1 MSDSEDIVD
10 WRKKWEKAAEAA
22 SFATSTGGSTED
34 DLSEDTEESNTETGV
49 ESESVSE
56 SLSACS
62 SDLSSSDSEGWDSSA
77 DKRQNY
83 KERAWDYTR
92 GLSDE
97 ERKEKLQQ
105 GKKLVRKSKLLRDG
119 SVASPMMEMGARQ
132 KTLEMGNSI
141 LEEAEN
147 KLTETQSR
155 LEENCHYLEGNIQD
169 LQRRKGDLLGERD
182 RVMSDLIQL
191 EEQLKHE
198 KERKLELESLRSE
211 SKEFEEQ
218 LKHERESR
226 KLEFQ
231 ESLRSEL
238 KELEEQF
245 KQTREAVIRENE
257 EDYKSKLLELR
268 KGSECEVKRDYT
280 IRKGKEE
287 FKLRPFRSRLSDSD
301 ADQTSGDE
309 PDMGKGISEEV
320 SKRIKG
326 TGDFEQEYREIPVR
340 KTSKYKTG
348 RYGNQI
354 EVSELRKMSSKS
366 SSRIENASN
375 GSEGK
380 ESPSE
385 SRLKGSRRCKDKD
398 GSSPQDKK
406 TRRKQIRNDELS
418 ARGELRPDPTESV
431 DDKSADYTLLL
442 KKKRVRTKS
451 RGKAGAHTDSGGD
464 EQECD
469 TAQKSRVKPPKLD
482 GKVTECKSPVKK
494 ERVKTKLHGKVGFKK
509 QVHIDSNSD
518 GQESDTDQ
526 RRRVKP
532 PKFDG
537 KGRVKDFLL
546 QFDTIRKY
554 NKWTDE
560 DATFYLF
567 TACQGD
573 ALAVLSANDISPDD
587 MSYSDLVEVMR
598 QEFGPRECEEKYFL
612 EVGRRE
618 QQPGESLHDLGLE
631 IKRLTT
637 LAHPRTDKVE
647 RDRIARE
654 HFKRAITDPK
664 LKEELFRARP
674 ETLSDA
680 IAKAEIAES
689 FYKSE
694 QNKNRSRV
702 TMYGREAVEADGTLP
717 PQDDLAKLR
726 VRINEIE
733 EKINAV
739 EKGKTSKVTTR
750 VASEGVREG
759 RRVDVAVD
767 SPQQSYSMKRP
778 EVICYACRQIGH
790 LQRDCPQTRA
800 GSFSAPRNVPDL
812 RCYSC
817 NGMGHMARDCPGQ
830 NPDYPRQQRLK
841 PKVCFN
847 CYQEGHIAAQ
857 CQARLTQGGNE
868 RGPTQRPWGRPTA
881 EKGPAREMPVM
892 MSNLPVNQRES
903 AMSKTSGSSQTL
915 ERLH

>member
-22 SFATSTGGSTED
+22 SFATSTGESTED
-34 DLSEDTEESNTETGV
+34 DLSEDTDESDTETGV

-62 SDLSSSDSEGWDSSA
+62 SDSSSSDSEGWDSSV
-77 DKRQNY
+77 DRRQNY

-92 GLSDE
+92 SLSDE

-155 LEENCHYLEGNIQD
+155 LVENCHYLEGNIQD

-218 LKHERESR
+218 LKHEKESR

-245 KQTREAVIRENE
+245 KQKREAVIRENE

-280 IRKGKEE
+280 IREGKEE
-287 FKLRPFRSRLSDSD
+287 FKLRPFWSRLSDSD

-309 PDMGKGISEEV
+309 PDMGKGISEQV

-326 TGDFEQEYREIPVR
+326 TGDFEQKYREIPVR

-348 RYGNQI
+348 QYGKQI
-354 EVSELRKMSSKS
+354 EISGLRKVNGKS
-366 SSRIENASN
+366 SSHIKNASN

-380 ESPSE
+380 ENPSE

-431 DDKSADYTLLL
+431 DGKSADYTLLL

-451 RGKAGAHTDSGGD
+451 RGKARAHTDSGSD

-509 QVHIDSNSD
+509 QVHIDSNSY
-518 GQESDTDQ
+518 GQESDIDQ
-526 RRRVKP
+526 RRIVKP

-554 NKWTDE
+554 NKWTDK

-694 QNKNRSRV
+694 QNKNRSRA
-702 TMYGREAVEADGTLP
+702 TMYGREAVETDGTLP

-733 EKINAV
+733 DKINAV

-750 VASEGVREG
+750 LAGEGVREG

-767 SPQQSYSMKRP
+767 SPRQSYSMKRP
-778 EVICYACRQIGH
+778 EVMCYACRQIGH

-800 GSFSAPRNVPDL
+800 GSFSAPRNVPGL

-857 CQARLTQGGNE
+857 CQARLRQGGNE

-892 MSNLPVNQRES
+892 MSNLSVNQREN